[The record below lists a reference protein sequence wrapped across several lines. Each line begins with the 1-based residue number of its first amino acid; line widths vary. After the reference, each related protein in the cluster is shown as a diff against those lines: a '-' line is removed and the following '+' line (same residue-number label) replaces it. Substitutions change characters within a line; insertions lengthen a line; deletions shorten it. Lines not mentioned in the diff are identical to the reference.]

1 MESGLPS
8 LSASS
13 VPWEMCA
20 LDKSLTRP
28 ELQFLSQT
36 EGVEFDPRGIPHSL
50 VLQRILVYLHY
61 WIHLVPEVLGMHTLS
76 AKCTSM
82 PNWYVKSREY
92 SFYSAP
98 FSIKTSVMA
107 VT

>member
-13 VPWEMCA
+13 VPRETCA

-36 EGVEFDPRGIPHSL
+36 EGVELNLGGIPHSL

-82 PNWYVKSREY
+82 PNWYVKTEY

-98 FSIKTSVMA
+98 FSIKQV
-107 VT
+107 